1 MAQATPTKSTRL
13 ETKTAMDDDQILK
26 IAAPNSYFANLQP
39 INEYDANG
47 NVVVASDFDV
57 VQVKK
62 TKEPEPQLQVLAPGA
77 AAAPPKVVLLAP
89 RGPLAST
96 KKSNEEKRGD
106 SKKARN
112 KNAKEQKADEKED
125 KEVKEEKEGKRVYYN
140 FVNKKEPQTSY
151 VLITT
156 CFGVVNFDDLQY
168 GNWNAMKHL
177 KSDKTQ
183 KLTWMFKPMAV
194 SFLNLAPIIFSFLGC

>member
-1 MAQATPTKSTRL
+1 MAQATPTKSAQL

-26 IAAPNSYFANLQP
+26 IAAPKSYFANLQP
-39 INEYDANG
+39 IDEFDANG
-47 NVVVASDFDV
+47 KLVVASDFDV
-57 VQVKK
+57 VQAKK
-62 TKEPEPQLQVLAPGA
+62 AKEPEAQVQVLPPGA
-77 AAAPPKVVLLAP
+77 AAAPPKVALLAP

-96 KKSNEEKRGD
+96 KKSNEEKKGD
-106 SKKARN
+106 GKKARN
-112 KNAKEQKADEKED
+112 KSAKEQKGDSKED
-125 KEVKEEKEGKRVYYN
+125 KEGEGKKEDGKVYYN

-183 KLTWMFKPMAV
+183 KLTWMFKQMAV
-194 SFLNLAPIIFSFLGC
+194 RKVFGAK